1 MFPDFVVDMAPS
13 VHDVREAGAQ
23 SQMKPY
29 ELSSQGE
36 CSDAKSR
43 QAVID
48 GFNLKPEQV
57 AYTRVK
63 GFKNVVEEN
72 VISDRPIQLQDEV
85 IFSSMN
91 IGSQDKSVPRHHE
104 PASSSASFAPKSSFQ
119 KHNLRSTK

>member
-1 MFPDFVVDMAPS
+1 
-13 VHDVREAGAQ
+13 
-23 SQMKPY
+23 MKPQ
-29 ELSSQGE
+29 ELSSNGDF
-36 CSDAKSR
+36 SDAKSR

-63 GFKNVVEEN
+63 GFKNVVEESA
-72 VISDRPIQLQDEV
+72 ISERPFQLQDEV

-91 IGSQDKSVPRHHE
+91 ISNNIGGHGQSVQAHPE
-104 PASSSASFAPKSSFQ
+104 PGSSSYSFKASGSFD